1 MILAVTGGTGFVGS
15 RLLKLALARGHEVRA
30 LARSPQ
36 PLRPGVTWVPGDLHA
51 DSALTQ
57 LCTGADAVIH
67 IAGVINAPSRAA
79 FLDGNAGGTERM
91 LKAADLAGV
100 RRFVHVSSLSARE
113 PGLSMYGMSKAES
126 EARVRDSR
134 LDWSIV
140 RPPGVYGPGDRETL
154 ELFTLAKLGLA
165 LVPWRGRASWIHADD
180 LSAALLHLAGS
191 SAPFATFEI
200 DDGSGGYDH
209 PAFARMVGEA
219 VGRRV
224 TVLRAPDAL
233 MALAA
238 LAATAATRPFGRL
251 PKLSRD
257 RARYFAHPDW
267 TVQGPAPAGWSPAIP
282 TPQGLAETAQWYREA
297 GWL

>member
-15 RLLKLALARGHEVRA
+15 RLLKMALAQGHEVRA
-30 LARSPQ
+30 LTRSERPMQ
-36 PLRPGVTWVPGDLHA
+36 PGVSWIPGDLDA
-51 DSALTQ
+51 ETALAR
-57 LCTGADAVIH
+57 LCDGADAVIH
-67 IAGVINAPSRAA
+67 IAGVINAPDRAG
-79 FLDGNAGGTERM
+79 FLAGNAGGTGRM
-91 LKAADLAGV
+91 VRAAETVGV
-100 RRFVHVSSLSARE
+100 RRFVHVSSLAARE

-154 ELFTLAKLGLA
+154 ELFTLAKRGLA
-165 LVPWRGRASWIHADD
+165 LVPWQGRASWIHADD

-191 SAPFATFEI
+191 AGSSDTFEI
-200 DDGSGGYDH
+200 DDGTGGYDH
-209 PAFARMVGEA
+209 PTFARMVGAA

-224 TVLRAPDAL
+224 AVLRAPNAL
-233 MALAA
+233 MSLAA

-267 TVQGPAPAGWSPAIP
+267 TAHGPAPAGWSPAIP
-282 TPQGLAETAQWYREA
+282 TPQGLAETAGWYREA